1 MLALAFCMQAGDGD
15 GEEALVNRAHVGD
28 GMYGVQPPNIIDVE
42 MELLAWQDNT
52 ALRRAPS
59 GQVGVELISK
69 TRILGTPEHS
79 DPVGLIKQR
88 RRLFGGG
95 QPGRVVRRTELGRCM
110 GTQAET

>member
-1 MLALAFCMQAGDGD
+1 M
-15 GEEALVNRAHVGD
+15 EHNS
-28 GMYGVQPPNIIDVE
+28 PNIIDME
-42 MELLAWQDNT
+42 MELLARQDNT

-59 GQVGVELISK
+59 GQGRVELISQ

-88 RRLFGGG
+88 RRLFEGG
-95 QPGRVVRRTELGRCM
+95 QAGRVVRRTELGRCM